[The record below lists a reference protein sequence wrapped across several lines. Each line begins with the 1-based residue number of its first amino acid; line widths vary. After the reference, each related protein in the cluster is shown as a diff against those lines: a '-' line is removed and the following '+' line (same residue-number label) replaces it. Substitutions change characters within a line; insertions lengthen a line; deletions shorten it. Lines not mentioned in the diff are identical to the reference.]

1 MSHRSQHKCNNK
13 QQQNLQFI
21 IFIRFFFW
29 KKLFAIAIPF
39 LSFRR
44 KISYFFVFIQ
54 FIYFDHNMIC
64 YFFHIVN
71 KILLLIIKSKRK
83 NRSSYCIHLV
93 WFASFDQFQQFQKGH
108 HDFNGTKS
116 TVWSICFCFFY
127 IAIIVN
133 QSTRSSKFR

>member
-1 MSHRSQHKCNNK
+1 MIWNPLIYIVTSITTQM
-13 QQQNLQFI
+13 QQQTTTKFTIHHFNT
-21 IFIRFFFW
+21 FFFW

-83 NRSSYCIHLV
+83 TAAVIVFIWFDLLHLINFSNFRKV
-93 WFASFDQFQQFQKGH
+93 IMISTAQNLLCDQFV
-108 HDFNGTKS
+108 S
-116 TVWSICFCFFY
+116 VFF
-127 IAIIVN
+127 IS
-133 QSTRSSKFR
+133 QSS